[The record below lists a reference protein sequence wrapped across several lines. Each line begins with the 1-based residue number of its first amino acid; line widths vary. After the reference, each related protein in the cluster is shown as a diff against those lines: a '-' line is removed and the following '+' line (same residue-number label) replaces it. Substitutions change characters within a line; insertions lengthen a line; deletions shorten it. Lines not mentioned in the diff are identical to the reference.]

1 MNRSRKA
8 IGALLS
14 GIFFVAILMTGITL
28 TYTITKPQMDS
39 IKDIAQVEQATRSMR
54 SIESAI
60 RAVSYEGTFSTRKI
74 SVAVP
79 DGMIYVDNSTNKLY
93 YNIKTES
100 TVVSPRSTTTSGNL
114 IISSNSDVSV
124 TEQAADYIIENDHLK
139 INLTRTT
146 TNPENISTSDL
157 VNSIYFKDES
167 KTIED
172 GFVLKIDNQVI
183 NGVGYSYPLSTGT
196 ELSKGV
202 IIYHMDFNLT
212 SVQYSMDIYFT
223 LETGADF
230 LTTEIKN
237 FQRI

>member
-124 TEQAADYIIENDHLK
+124 TEQAVDYIMENDHLK

-146 TNPENISTSDL
+146 INPENISTSSL

-167 KTIED
+167 
-172 GFVLKIDNQVI
+172 
-183 NGVGYSYPLSTGT
+183 
-196 ELSKGV
+196 
-202 IIYHMDFNLT
+202 
-212 SVQYSMDIYFT
+212 
-223 LETGADF
+223 
-230 LTTEIKN
+230 
-237 FQRI
+237 